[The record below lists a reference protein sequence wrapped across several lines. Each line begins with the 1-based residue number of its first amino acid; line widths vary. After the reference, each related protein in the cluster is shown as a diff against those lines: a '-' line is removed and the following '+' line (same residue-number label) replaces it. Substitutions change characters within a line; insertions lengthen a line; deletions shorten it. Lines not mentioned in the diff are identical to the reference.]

1 MHVAIIMD
9 GNGRWATARGLP
21 RAAGHR
27 AGADAVRRVVRAAPA
42 LGVRALTLYAFS
54 ADNWNRPPLEVEV
67 LMRLFRRHLLT
78 ETRRLAEHGARL
90 TILGRRDRLSN
101 GMRELI
107 ARAEAETA
115 NGTVLDLR
123 IAIDY
128 SARDEIARAARA
140 LVERGAP
147 ITRDA
152 IDAALGTAP
161 SLDLVIR
168 TGRERR
174 LSDFLLWESAYA
186 ELHFTDVMWPDFTAA
201 HLERAVADFHSRTR
215 RFGALAAS

>member
-9 GNGRWATARGLP
+9 GNGRWAAARGLP

-27 AGADAVRRVVRAAPA
+27 AGADAVRRVVRAAPS

-54 ADNWNRPPLEVEV
+54 AENWKRPPLEVEV

-140 LVERGAP
+140 LVERGAA

>member
-27 AGADAVRRVVRAAPA
+27 AGADAVRRTVRAAPA
-42 LGVRALTLYAFS
+42 LGVRTLTLYAFS
-54 ADNWNRPPLEVEV
+54 ADNWKRPPLEVEV

-90 TILGRRDRLSN
+90 TILGRRDRLSRA
-101 GMRELI
+101 MRELI
-107 ARAEAETA
+107 ARAEEETA
-115 NGTVLDLR
+115 RGAVLDLR

-128 SARDEIARAARA
+128 SARDEIVRAART
-140 LVERGAP
+140 LVDRGAP
-147 ITRDA
+147 ITRESL
-152 IDAALGTAP
+152 DAALGTAP
-161 SLDLVIR
+161 PLDLVIR

-186 ELHFTDVMWPDFTAA
+186 ELHFSSVMWPDFTAA
-201 HLERAVADFHSRTR
+201 HLEQALADFRTRTR

>member
-140 LVERGAP
+140 LVERGAA

>member
-9 GNGRWATARGLP
+9 GNGRWATARALP

-27 AGADAVRRVVRAAPA
+27 AGADAVRRVVRAAPS

-54 ADNWNRPPLEVEV
+54 ADNWKRPPLEVEV

-140 LVERGAP
+140 LVERGAA

>member
-27 AGADAVRRVVRAAPA
+27 AGADAVRRVVRAAPE

-147 ITRDA
+147 ITREA

-161 SLDLVIR
+161 SPDLVIR

>member
-9 GNGRWATARGLP
+9 GNGRWAAARGLP

-27 AGADAVRRVVRAAPA
+27 AGADAVRRVVRAAPS

-54 ADNWNRPPLEVEV
+54 AENWKRPPLEVEV

>member
-54 ADNWNRPPLEVEV
+54 ADNWKRPPLEVEV

-147 ITRDA
+147 ITREA

-161 SLDLVIR
+161 SLYLVIR

>member
-9 GNGRWATARGLP
+9 GNGRWAAARGLP

-107 ARAEAETA
+107 ARAEAETV

-152 IDAALGTAP
+152 IDAALGTSP
-161 SLDLVIR
+161 SPDLVIR

>member
-9 GNGRWATARGLP
+9 GNGRWAAARGLP

-140 LVERGAP
+140 LVERGAA

>member
-9 GNGRWATARGLP
+9 GNGRWAAARGLP
-21 RAAGHR
+21 RAPGPR

-161 SLDLVIR
+161 SPDLVIR

>member
-1 MHVAIIMD
+1 MHIAIIMD

-27 AGADAVRRVVRAAPA
+27 AGADAVRRTVRAAPA
-42 LGVRALTLYAFS
+42 LGVRTLTLFAFS
-54 ADNWNRPPLEVEV
+54 ADNWKRPPLEVEI

-90 TILGRRDRLSN
+90 TIIGRRDRLSPA
-101 GMRELI
+101 MRELI
-107 ARAEAETA
+107 ARAERETA
-115 NGTVLDLR
+115 HGTTLDLR

-128 SARDEIARAARA
+128 SARDEIVRAAGA
-140 LVERGAP
+140 LAAGGVP
-147 ITRDA
+147 FTRQA
-152 IDAALGTAP
+152 FDAALGAAP
-161 SLDLVIR
+161 PLDLVIR

-186 ELHFTDVMWPDFTAA
+186 ELHFSDVMWPDFTAA
-201 HLERAVADFHSRTR
+201 HLERALADFHSRTR

>member
-9 GNGRWATARGLP
+9 GNGRWAAARGLP

-54 ADNWNRPPLEVEV
+54 AENWKRPPLEVEV

-107 ARAEAETA
+107 ARAEAETV

>member
-1 MHVAIIMD
+1 MHVAIIMV

-140 LVERGAP
+140 LVERGAA